1 MYKNKEAAYQKM
13 LQAYSEYKVQYEQ
26 WAQQRKSFQQRY
38 LERRYWYQ
46 GSNVAKK
53 RTMAGRLLL
62 DFPHVSYPEACEQI
76 GGKKELIWQLG
87 LWSTP
92 HDTYWIESVEKW
104 RIYDRLR
111 HFPNEIYDAIK
122 ETYKW
127 SKKLCIRTTL
137 IEQYIPEIIEDIGR
151 GLIF

>member
-53 RTMAGRLLL
+53 R
-62 DFPHVSYPEACEQI
+62 Y
-76 GGKKELIWQLG
+76 
-87 LWSTP
+87 
-92 HDTYWIESVEKW
+92 
-104 RIYDRLR
+104 
-111 HFPNEIYDAIK
+111 
-122 ETYKW
+122 
-127 SKKLCIRTTL
+127 
-137 IEQYIPEIIEDIGR
+137 
-151 GLIF
+151 